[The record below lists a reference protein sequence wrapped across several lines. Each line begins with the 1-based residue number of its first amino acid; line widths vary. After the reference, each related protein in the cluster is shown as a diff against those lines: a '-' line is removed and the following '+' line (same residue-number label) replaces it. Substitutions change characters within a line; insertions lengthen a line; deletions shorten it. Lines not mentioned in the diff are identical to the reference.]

1 MDHRRPGS
9 GTRMQGPLASRY
21 LAALCIALLRLRAFE
36 CRIHRRICHL
46 KEPMG
51 PKSTRPSDPGPRRPA
66 RTNMLLI
73 SSALLAPALLGWAGS
88 DSEAASSEAQG
99 PEVGEVQQ
107 VILITGSTDGM
118 GRALALE
125 MGSRGAHVIVHG
137 RNEERGREVVRQI
150 EEEGRGSARFLRADL
165 ASLDEVQGLARTIR
179 EDYDR
184 LDVLVNNAG
193 IGRGADQSLRE
204 VSQDGHELRF
214 QVNYLSG
221 FLLTHELLPLLEAS
235 APSRIVNVASGAQA
249 PIDFDDVM
257 LEEAYDGSRAYS
269 QSKLA
274 QILFTFDLAEELE
287 GTGVIVN
294 ALHPATMMP
303 TTMVLERGGEPR
315 SEIEEGVEAVLHLIT
330 APDLGSGG
338 YFSGTRSA
346 RAHDQAYDDEDRR
359 RLRELSRE
367 LTRVG
372 S

>member
-1 MDHRRPGS
+1 MGS
-9 GTRMQGPLASRY
+9 
-21 LAALCIALLRLRAFE
+21 
-36 CRIHRRICHL
+36 
-46 KEPMG
+46 
-51 PKSTRPSDPGPRRPA
+51 KSTRPSYPGRRRPA
-66 RTNMLLI
+66 RANVFL
-73 SSALLAPALLGWAGS
+73 SSALLGPALLGCAGS
-88 DSEAASSEAQG
+88 DSEAASSEAEG
-99 PEVGEVQQ
+99 PEAGEVQQ
-107 VILITGSTDGM
+107 VVLITGSTDGM

-125 MGSRGAHVIVHG
+125 TASRGAHVIVHG
-137 RNEERGREVVRQI
+137 RNEERGMEVVRRI

-165 ASLDEVQGLARTIR
+165 ASLDEVRGLAQAILD
-179 EDYDR
+179 EYDR

-221 FLLTHELLPLLEAS
+221 FLLTHELLPLLVAS
-235 APSRIVNVASGAQA
+235 APARIVNVASGAQA

-257 LEEAYDGSRAYS
+257 LEAAYDGSRAYS

-294 ALHPATMMP
+294 TLHPATMMP

-330 APDLGSGG
+330 APDVGSGQ
-338 YFSGTRSA
+338 YFSGTRPA
-346 RAHDQAYDDEDRR
+346 RAHDQAYDEEDRR
-359 RLRELSRE
+359 KLRELSRE